1 MYPSHHLLLLARQEH
16 TRDLLQEVAQM
27 RLAKKARPRHHYNAS
42 LHQLLAW
49 LDALSLRRKGGR
61 SPRDLPA
68 DPVILGEGCCT

>member
-27 RLAKKARPRHHYNAS
+27 RLAKKARPRH
-42 LHQLLAW
+42 QLLAW

-61 SPRDLPA
+61 SPRNLPA